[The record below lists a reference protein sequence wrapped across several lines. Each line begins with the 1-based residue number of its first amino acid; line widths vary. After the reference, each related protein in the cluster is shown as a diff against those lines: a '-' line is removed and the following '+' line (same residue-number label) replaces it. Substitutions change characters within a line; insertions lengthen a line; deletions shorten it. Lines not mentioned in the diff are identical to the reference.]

1 MTIVFVILIVLA
13 VLVAAGLFYT
23 QARTRFVEREVP
35 AQGSFIEIDGQRLH
49 YVDKGSVEQGKGGAI
64 VLIHG
69 LAGNSH
75 NFTYS
80 LTELLAQ
87 RHRVVVVD
95 RPGSGYSAARPGA
108 FSLVVQA
115 DLVAALIKRL
125 GLDRPLVVGHS
136 LGGAVALTLAVTHP
150 ASLSGVALLAA
161 LTRVID
167 TPPAAF
173 KGLNIRSRGVR
184 RFVASV
190 VAVPMSVLAGAKSA
204 EQVFAPEP
212 IPADFALRGGGLLVQ
227 RPVAVFTASTELTQT
242 PDSLAPIVA
251 RYGEI
256 SMPVAI
262 LYGRGDAILDPVL
275 HGERLPE
282 VIAHADVTLIDGGH
296 MIPLTAPGEVAA
308 WIERAV
314 ERSREVQAA

>member
-1 MTIVFVILIVLA
+1 MTVIFVILIVLA
-13 VLVAAGLFYT
+13 ALVATGLFYT
-23 QARTRFVEREVP
+23 KARTRFVERQVP

-49 YVDKGSVEQGKGGAI
+49 YVDKGPVGQASGDAI

-80 LTELLAQ
+80 LTEILA
-87 RHRVVVVD
+87 RHHRVVVID
-95 RPGSGYSAARPGA
+95 RPGSGYSAAMPGG
-108 FSLVVQA
+108 FSLVAQA
-115 DLVAALIKRL
+115 DLVAALIAKL

-136 LGGAVALTLAVTHP
+136 LGGAVTLTLAVTHP
-150 ASLSGVALLAA
+150 ASLRGVALLAA

-190 VAVPMSVLAGAKSA
+190 IAVPMSVLAGSKSA
-204 EQVFAPEP
+204 VQVFAPESVP
-212 IPADFALRGGGLLVQ
+212 DDFGLRGGGLLVQ
-227 RPVAVFTASTELTQT
+227 RPSAVFTASTELTQT
-242 PDSLAPIVA
+242 PDALAPIVA

-256 SMPVAI
+256 GMPVAI

-282 VIAHADVTLIDGGH
+282 VIAHADVTLIEGGH
-296 MIPLTAPGEVAA
+296 MIPLTAPTEVAA
-308 WIERAV
+308 WIERAL